1 MGGFGGDSEPGREE
15 QRGCVWTLPHGG
27 PRLGGSRGTHI
38 KQERSAWRFTSGSL
52 PPSPSVDVFS
62 TGGSHCHV
70 TDWAK
75 PAHRGHLSL
84 GAELPCTGLRNKGMR
99 RGKAGSRSSGGRSR
113 PDSEGGGMHSIQA
126 GPPGPHV
133 WGSGPPRE
141 GDRGTGLFV
150 YKPSPSSPRFCF
162 PFKPWCGFSTVEVL
176 GGELA
181 CWDPSTHRSFPWPA
195 LLLEAGPAGAG
206 VGDRGQTPSPSSRP
220 TDPRAPRTVA
230 WEPQGHVVSR
240 HHCAQ
245 T

>member
-1 MGGFGGDSEPGREE
+1 MPGASPAGACHPHPQWTCFPWVVLAATSQTGPNLLTLDISASE
-15 QRGCVWTLPHGG
+15 QSFLAQ
-27 PRLGGSRGTHI
+27 GSRI
-38 KQERSAWRFTSGSL
+38 KGC
-52 PPSPSVDVFS
+52 
-62 TGGSHCHV
+62 GG
-70 TDWAK
+70 
-75 PAHRGHLSL
+75 
-84 GAELPCTGLRNKGMR
+84 
-99 RGKAGSRSSGGRSR
+99 GKAGSRSSGGRSR

-162 PFKPWCGFSTVEVL
+162 PFKPWRGFSTVEVL

-181 CWDPSTHRSFPWPA
+181 CWDPSMHRSFPWPA
-195 LLLEAGPAGAG
+195 PLLEAGPAGAG

-220 TDPRAPRTVA
+220 TDPRALRTVA
-230 WEPQGHVVSR
+230 WEPQGRVVSR

>member
-1 MGGFGGDSEPGREE
+1 MSGGIWGDSEPGREE

-84 GAELPCTGLRNKGMR
+84 GAELPCTGFGNKGMR

-113 PDSEGGGMHSIQA
+113 PDSEGGGCTRYRQA
-126 GPPGPHV
+126 PQGLTSGAQGHLVRETVALGCLFTSHLPRVPGSVSLSSLGVASPRWRCWAGSLPAGTHLRTGASPGQPCSWKQDPQELEWVTEARPRLPHPGP
-133 WGSGPPRE
+133 
-141 GDRGTGLFV
+141 
-150 YKPSPSSPRFCF
+150 
-162 PFKPWCGFSTVEVL
+162 
-176 GGELA
+176 
-181 CWDPSTHRSFPWPA
+181 
-195 LLLEAGPAGAG
+195 
-206 VGDRGQTPSPSSRP
+206 QI
-220 TDPRAPRTVA
+220 
-230 WEPQGHVVSR
+230 QGHRGRWRGSLR
-240 HHCAQ
+240 A
-245 T
+245 TW